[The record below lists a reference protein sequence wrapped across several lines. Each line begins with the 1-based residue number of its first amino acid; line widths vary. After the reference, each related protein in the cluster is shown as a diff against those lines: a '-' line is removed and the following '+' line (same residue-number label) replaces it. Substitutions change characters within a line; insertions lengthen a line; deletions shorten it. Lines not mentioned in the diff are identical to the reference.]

1 MESSRSD
8 VVSEGA
14 PGPCSLTRSRRRQG
28 LHRREL
34 LKPLFV
40 FWLDPVH
47 LGLLQHDLGHQN
59 PIGISGS
66 PPGQITSVPV
76 VPAEEAIAKTPPRG
90 GRRELGRFRTSSL
103 GGGHQAGAGIVGT
116 R

>member
-8 VVSEGA
+8 VVSEGV
-14 PGPCSLTRSRRRQG
+14 PGTCGLTRSRRRQG
-28 LHRREL
+28 LHRREP

-59 PIGISGS
+59 SIGITGS

-76 VPAEEAIAKTPPRG
+76 VPAEGGDCENADARG
-90 GRRELGRFRTSSL
+90 AAGSWDDFGRLALAE
-103 GGGHQAGAGIVGT
+103 GIKQERV
-116 R
+116 